1 MENQEIGNGDN
12 TRIYERALEISRGRI
27 TELTWNNILFEA
39 NLDVKNVEA
48 EERDANVEVARLQL
62 QLQELIEANNELQG
76 QRDDFEE
83 KQTQVSVDYTKLQ
96 KLEDMNKALREKI
109 NDLQT
114 KLGALDEYDISDVLK
129 KVGQLSVLENEVA
142 ESKQILGEANEKLT
156 ISDKTSAE
164 LIIEN
169 NEYKNELED
178 LRPKVKLLESQAIKG
193 RSSTGAYADLE
204 QEFLKREQK
213 FNEMQQRHNVV
224 MEEVSQTKRDRQ
236 DFESALV
243 TQKKLYTELVQK
255 TDKKAEEQRLEIEKL
270 TTGES
275 KPAPKKRGRPRK
287 NNGDDSQDG
296 GVLES

>member
-1 MENQEIGNGDN
+1 MENQEVGNGDN

-62 QLQELIEANNELQG
+62 QVQELMVEIEELNN
-76 QRDDFEE
+76 QRNEFEE

-109 NDLQT
+109 SGLQT
-114 KLGALDEYDISDVLK
+114 KLGDLEEYDISEVLR
-129 KVGQLSVLENEVA
+129 KVGQLGVLENERLMVKKSLD
-142 ESKQILGEANEKLT
+142 EVNEKLT
-156 ISDKTSAE
+156 LSDKTSSE

-169 NEYKNELED
+169 NEYKKELED
-178 LRPKVKLLESQAIKG
+178 LRPKVKLLEAQAIKG
-193 RSSTGAYADLE
+193 RSNTGAYAELE

-213 FNEMQQRHNVV
+213 FNEMQQRHNMV
-224 MEEVSQTKRDRQ
+224 MEESAQTKKDKQ
-236 DFESALV
+236 DTEAALV
-243 TQKKLYTELVQK
+243 TQKKLYTELVQR

-296 GVLES
+296 GVLE

>member
-1 MENQEIGNGDN
+1 MENQEVGNGDN

-62 QLQELIEANNELQG
+62 QIQELMTEIEELNG

-83 KQTQVSVDYTKLQ
+83 KQSQVSVDYSKLQ
-96 KLEDMNKALREKI
+96 KLEDMNKTLKEKI
-109 NDLQT
+109 SGLQK
-114 KLGALDEYDISDVLK
+114 KLGDLEEYDISDVLK
-129 KVGQLSVLENEVA
+129 KVGQLGVLENERLMVKK
-142 ESKQILGEANEKLT
+142 SLDEANEKLT
-156 ISDKTSAE
+156 LSDKTSAE

-178 LRPKVKLLESQAIKG
+178 LRPKVKLLEAQAIKG
-193 RSSTGAYADLE
+193 RSNTDAYAELE

-213 FNEMQQRHNVV
+213 FNEMQQRHNLI
-224 MEEVSQTKRDRQ
+224 MEESTQIKKDKQ
-236 DFESALV
+236 DTEAALL

-275 KPAPKKRGRPRK
+275 KPTPKKRGRPRK

>member
-1 MENQEIGNGDN
+1 MENQEVGNGDN

-62 QLQELIEANNELQG
+62 QIQELIKENEELNG

-83 KQTQVSVDYTKLQ
+83 KQSQVSVDYSKLQ
-96 KLEDMNKALREKI
+96 KLEDMNKTLREKI
-109 NDLQT
+109 SGLQV
-114 KLGALDEYDISDVLK
+114 KLGDLEEYDISEVLL
-129 KVGQLSVLENEVA
+129 KVGQLGVLENERLMVKK
-142 ESKQILGEANEKLT
+142 SLDEANEKLT
-156 ISDKTSAE
+156 LSDKTSAE

-178 LRPKVKLLESQAIKG
+178 LRPKVKNLESQAIKG
-193 RSSTGAYADLE
+193 RSNTGAYADLE

-213 FNEMQQRHNVV
+213 FNEMQQRHNMV
-224 MEEVSQTKRDRQ
+224 MEEVSQTKREKQ
-236 DFESALV
+236 DFESALA
-243 TQKKLYTELVQK
+243 TQKKLYTELVQR
-255 TDKKAEEQRLEIEKL
+255 TDIKAEEQRLEIEKL

-296 GVLES
+296 GVLE